1 MRFSSR
7 LIPDFA
13 TTGDPLRRLARK
25 EEPFQWGEEQEKSFQ
40 KLKNQVASVPV
51 LAYFDKDA
59 FTRVIAE
66 AIPVGLGGVRRIVP
80 SATPV
85 VV

>member
-1 MRFSSR
+1 MGFSTR

-25 EEPFQWGEEQEKSFQ
+25 GEPFLWGEEQEKSFQ